1 MEGKKTSDISIYR
14 KFDIQYFDTSK
25 FRYTIFR
32 YIETWI
38 RYPTLL
44 KIVAVDHSCKIADYV
59 ARAPRERYG
68 VCPSCYLF
76 VDIYR
81 GEKKLNKGVGKGVL
95 PYLHLRVLVHTF
107 LLLPVYLSVY
117 LVVSS
122 KGIGEGVLLYL
133 HFRVRCTL
141 FSLLIYLCTSGTL
154 HYASAGPV

>member
-1 MEGKKTSDISIYR
+1 MGGKKTSDISIYR

-117 LVVSS
+117 LVELWREIFQARESG
-122 KGIGEGVLLYL
+122 KGYSCTFILEYDVPF
-133 HFRVRCTL
+133 FRC
-141 FSLLIYLCTSGTL
+141 
-154 HYASAGPV
+154 